1 MLRRPM
7 PKYSLSRGPF
17 LSIAVNEPISC
28 DEIIA
33 IIREHYP
40 TLGNLSVLWDFSA
53 IDVGYLTSKDFE
65 QIVAAASAVTP
76 RGCTRKLAYVVAD
89 QRSYSVAWKYINAA
103 FSARLPAEYA
113 VFTTANRAVEWLQ
126 QAH

>member
-1 MLRRPM
+1 M

-17 LSIAVNEPISC
+17 LSISVTEPISC

-40 TLGNLSVLWDFSA
+40 TLGDFSVLWDFSS
-53 IDVGYLTSKDFE
+53 IDVGYLTGKDFE
-65 QIVAAASAVTP
+65 QIVAAANAVMP
-76 RGCTRKLAYVVAD
+76 RGVTRKIAYVVAD

-113 VFTTANRAVEWLQ
+113 VFTHSKRAIEWLQ
-126 QAH
+126 QSH